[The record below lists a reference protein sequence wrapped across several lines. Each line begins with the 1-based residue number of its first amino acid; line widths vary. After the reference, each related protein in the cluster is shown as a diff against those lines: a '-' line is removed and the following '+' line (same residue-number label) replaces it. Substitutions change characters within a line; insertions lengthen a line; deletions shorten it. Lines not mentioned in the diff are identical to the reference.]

1 MDDEQKRNLCRIGI
15 TSVLL
20 IIYALLPLE
29 GVVQFLAYLAAFF
42 LIGYDVL
49 FKAVRGMVRGRALD
63 ENLLM
68 AVASV
73 GAIVLAV
80 YEGEGYT
87 ESVAVMLFYQIG
99 EWFEDYAVDRS
110 RKDITGLMDIRPD
123 YANLEEDGRLK
134 RVSPE
139 QVPVGAVIVV
149 EPGEKIPLD
158 GIVAEGE
165 ARLDTVALTGES
177 LPRRVQA
184 GDAVISGCI
193 NEDGVLRIRTTK
205 EFSQSTASRIL
216 ALVEDAGSRKARAE
230 NFITRFARVY
240 TPIVVGAAVAL
251 AFLPPLIRIFALG
264 MPASW
269 ETWIYRALVFLV
281 ISCPCALVISIPL
294 GFFAGIGGASR
305 KGVLVKGANY
315 LETLAD
321 VDTVV
326 FDKTGTLTKG
336 VFKVTA
342 VHPEHIDAHE
352 LLHLAAHVERYSRHP
367 IAASLKAAYPDEADD
382 CDVRDVRELA
392 GKGAEAYVNGR
403 MVAVGNSKLMDS
415 LGVPWHP
422 CEKTGTIVHVA
433 VDGKY
438 MGHVVISDVIKEH
451 SAAAIRAL
459 KRNGIRRTVML
470 TGDEHRTAEE
480 VGRTLQLDE
489 VYSELLPQDKV
500 AKVEA
505 LLSEENARGK
515 KGRLAFVGDGIND
528 APVLSRADVGIAM
541 GALGSDAA
549 IEAADIV
556 LMDDDPLKIPVA
568 QKIARKTLRIV
579 RFNIVF
585 AIGVKALV
593 LVLGAL
599 GLAGMWAAIFADTG
613 VLILCVLNAMR
624 ALLAGGEISE
634 SAQTKPRVK
643 HRAEGGASTPSDAV
657 RPSATQGQDSPDR
670 EYTYRIDVDCANCAE
685 KMEHAANQTPGVK
698 KATVNFMMLQ
708 MKVRFEQGRTPA
720 EVMPRVRAACKKVDD
735 DCEIFLPGKRQ
746 ES

>member
-1 MDDEQKRNLCRIGI
+1 MNDEQKKNLCRIGI

-49 FKAVRGMVRGRALD
+49 FKAVRGMVKGRALD

-73 GAIVLAV
+73 GAVVLAV
-80 YEGEGYT
+80 YDGEGYT

-99 EWFEDYAVDRS
+99 EWFEDYAVNRS
-110 RKDITGLMDIRPD
+110 RRDITGLMDIRPD
-123 YANLEEDGRLK
+123 YANLEENGRLK
-134 RVSPE
+134 KVSPE
-139 QVPVGAVIVV
+139 EVPVGATIVV
-149 EPGEKIPLD
+149 EPGEKIPID
-158 GIVAEGE
+158 GIVADGT
-165 ARLDTVALTGES
+165 ASLDTVALTGES
-177 LPRRVQA
+177 LPHRVQA

-205 EFSQSTASRIL
+205 EFSESTASRIL

-251 AFLPPLIRIFALG
+251 AFLPPLIRVFALG
-264 MPASW
+264 MPAGW
-269 ETWIYRALVFLV
+269 ENWIYRALVFLV

-342 VHPEHIDAHE
+342 VHPEHIDTHE
-352 LLHLAAHVERYSRHP
+352 LLHLAAHVERYSKHP
-367 IAASLKAAYPDEADD
+367 IAASLKAAYPDEADE
-382 CDVRDVRELA
+382 CEVRDVRELA
-392 GKGAEAYVNGR
+392 GKGAEAHVNGR

-415 LGVPWHP
+415 LGVSWHP

-433 VDGKY
+433 VDGEY

-459 KRNGIRRTVML
+459 KQNGIRRTVML

-568 QKIARKTLRIV
+568 QTIARKTLRIV

-613 VLILCVLNAMR
+613 VLILCVLNPMR

-643 HRAEGGASTPSDAV
+643 HRAEGGASTPPAAV

-708 MKVRFEQGRTPA
+708 MKVRFLKGASPE
-720 EVMPRVRAACKKVDD
+720 EVMPRVREACKRVED
-735 DCEIFLPGKRQ
+735 DCEIFLPKKGQ
-746 ES
+746 DS

>member
-15 TSVLL
+15 TSALL

-49 FKAVRGMVRGRALD
+49 FKAVRGMVKGRALD

-177 LPRRVQA
+177 LPHRVQA

-205 EFSQSTASRIL
+205 EFSESTASRIL

-251 AFLPPLIRIFALG
+251 AFLPPLIRVFALG
-264 MPASW
+264 MPAGW
-269 ETWIYRALVFLV
+269 ENWIYRALVFLV

-367 IAASLKAAYPDEADD
+367 IAASLKAAYPDEADE

-392 GKGAEAYVNGR
+392 GKGAEAKVNGR
-403 MVAVGNSKLMDS
+403 AVAVGNSKLMDS
-415 LGVPWHP
+415 LGVSWHP
-422 CEKTGTIVHVA
+422 CEKSGTIVHVA
-433 VDGKY
+433 VDGAY
-438 MGHVVISDVIKEH
+438 MGHIVISDVIKEH

-459 KRNGIRRTVML
+459 KQNGIRRTVML

-568 QKIARKTLRIV
+568 QTIARKTLRIV
-579 RFNIVF
+579 RLNIVF

-624 ALLAGGEISE
+624 ALLAGGKISE
-634 SAQTKPRVK
+634 KAQAKPGKK
-643 HRAEGGASTPSDAV
+643 HPAENDAPAHSTAAPLAVPQGAAAS
-657 RPSATQGQDSPDR
+657 DR

-685 KMEHAANQTPGVK
+685 KMENAANQTPGVK

-708 MKVRFEQGRTPA
+708 MKVRFEQGEKPD
-720 EVMPRVRAACKKVDD
+720 EVMPRVRAACKKVED
-735 DCEIFLPGKRQ
+735 DCEIFLPEKSRGI
-746 ES
+746 